1 MTPDIL
7 SLQGITEV
15 SPGVLVAPTEHD
27 WRASRSLNPFVSTAI
42 RIGMDLQL
50 AGNAALVTASSSGL
64 GKASARA
71 LAAEGA
77 NVVLN
82 GRDEERLEGAV
93 EDVRADAAGDAT
105 VLGHPAD
112 LTDPDAIEE
121 LVRRPVEQF
130 GSLDHLVTSAGG
142 PPAKSFLETTD
153 EEWDDAFDLLVKSVV
168 RTVQAAEPHLRA
180 GDGGTIVTIA
190 SISVK
195 EAVEDL
201 VLSNSVRA
209 GVVGLE
215 KTLSTELAPE
225 VRANA
230 VLPGTHETPR
240 VEELV
245 EEGIHD
251 GEYDSYEEGLDDW
264 AEGIPVGRL
273 GDPMELGRTVAF
285 LSSPVSSFTS
295 GVAIPID
302 GGSSAS
308 NL

>member
-1 MTPDIL
+1 
-7 SLQGITEV
+7 
-15 SPGVLVAPTEHD
+15 
-27 WRASRSLNPFVSTAI
+27 
-42 RIGMDLQL
+42 MDLQL
-50 AGNAALVTASSSGL
+50 AGDAALVTASSSGL

-82 GRDEERLEGAV
+82 GRDEGRLAAAV
-93 EDVRADAAGDAT
+93 DDVRSDAAADAT
-105 VLGHPAD
+105 VIGHAAD
-112 LTDPDAIEE
+112 LTDPDAPDA
-121 LVRRPVEQF
+121 LVERCVEAF
-130 GSLDHLVTSAGG
+130 GGLDHLVTSAGG
-142 PPAKSFLETTD
+142 PPAKPFVETTD
-153 EEWDDAFDLLVKSVV
+153 EEWDAAFDLLVMSVV
-168 RTVQAAEPHLRA
+168 RTVRAAEPHLRM
-180 GDGGTIVTIA
+180 GTGGTIVTIA

-215 KTLSTELAPE
+215 KTLSTELAPD

-245 EEGIHD
+245 EEGVRTGD
-251 GEYDSYEEGLDDW
+251 YDSYEAGLDDW
-264 AEGIPVGRL
+264 AGEIPVGRL

-285 LSSPVSSFTS
+285 LSSPVSSFIS
-295 GVAIPID
+295 GVALPID
-302 GGSSAS
+302 GGASAS